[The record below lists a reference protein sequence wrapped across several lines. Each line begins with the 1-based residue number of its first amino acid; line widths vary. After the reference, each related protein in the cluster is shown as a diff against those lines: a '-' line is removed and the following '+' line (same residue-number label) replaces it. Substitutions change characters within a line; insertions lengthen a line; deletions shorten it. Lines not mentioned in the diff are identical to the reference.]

1 MADPYKQLAAALESR
16 MNRVAAKQV
25 AGVPAELG
33 TMTGAGLKLDSFK
46 YEMPDYLQAEGL
58 QLMPGDRVLALP
70 VAGGSQAVVVCKVV
84 NASG

>member
-16 MNRVAAKQV
+16 MSKVAAQKM

-33 TMTGAGLKLDSFK
+33 TMTGAGLKLDAFK
-46 YEMPDYLQAEGL
+46 YEMPDYLMAEGL
-58 QLMPGDRVLALP
+58 VLLPGDRVLALP

-84 NASG
+84 SGNG